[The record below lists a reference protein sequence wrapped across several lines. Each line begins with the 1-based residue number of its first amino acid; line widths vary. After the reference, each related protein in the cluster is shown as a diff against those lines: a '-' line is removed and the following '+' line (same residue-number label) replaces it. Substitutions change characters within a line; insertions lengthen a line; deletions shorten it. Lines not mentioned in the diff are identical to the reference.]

1 MFNFRRKSSRIS
13 HLLFPALL
21 VLLPAP
27 SQAQNFPTK
36 PIRFITPSV
45 AGSAPDINARRLAQP
60 LTVALGQPVIV
71 ENKPGGSGVIAAQE
85 VARSAPDGHTL
96 KYGYI
101 NDILLEFTANAQFA
115 WSRNFVPVTRLHS
128 TPYIIVVHPS
138 VKAGSLKEM
147 IAEAK
152 AKPGSF
158 TFASSGTGGGA
169 SIYGALVNNVTGI
182 EMLEVPY
189 KSLGAGITDLIA
201 GRIVVAFDLFPVV
214 SPHIKSGKLRALAV
228 TQARRLS
235 ALPDIPTVAESGF
248 PDIEMTLFGGIL
260 VRAGTPPP
268 VVRQLHQHV
277 AKIVNAPD
285 YKALTLAGGS
295 EPGGDS
301 PEEFAAFLRA
311 ETDRLG
317 KLIKATGIKIE

>member
-1 MFNFRRKSSRIS
+1 MFNFRRSSSRS
-13 HLLFPALL
+13 CHLLFPALL

-36 PIRFITPSV
+36 PIRFIIPSV
-45 AGSAPDINARRLAQP
+45 AGSAPDINARRVAQP
-60 LTVALGQPVIV
+60 LAAALGQPVIV

-85 VARSAPDGHTL
+85 VTKSAPDGYTL
-96 KYGYI
+96 KYAYP
-101 NDILLEFTANAQFA
+101 NDVTLEFTANAQYA
-115 WSRNFVPVTRLHS
+115 WSRSFVPVTRLHS

-147 IAEAK
+147 VALAK
-152 AKPGSF
+152 AKPGSL
-158 TFASSGTGGGA
+158 TFASSGPGG
-169 SIYGALVNNVTGI
+169 SSTIYGALLHHVTGT

-189 KSLGAGITDLIA
+189 KSLGAGITDLI
-201 GRIVVAFDLFPVV
+201 GGQILVAFDLFPVV
-214 SPHIKSGKLRALAV
+214 SPHIKSGKVRALAV

-268 VVRQLHQHV
+268 IVRVLHQHV

-285 YKALTLAGGS
+285 YKALTLASGG
-295 EPGGDS
+295 EQGGDS
-301 PEEFAAFLRA
+301 PEEFTTFLRA
-311 ETDRLG
+311 ETDKLG
-317 KLIKATGIKIE
+317 KLIKATGIKME